1 MKINIPNELTQQ
13 AMEEAMNSENLE
25 VLSVNDLDTKTNS
38 KKHWKIYV
46 GK

>member
-13 AMEEAMNSENLE
+13 AMKEAMNSENLE

-38 KKHWKIYV
+38 KKH
-46 GK
+46 